1 MELKSIVSN
10 SELSA
15 KDLFRK
21 LSVVK
26 NFEKIMPNNISKFD
40 VLSSDSFIFGIKGM
54 PIFQL
59 KIIEKI
65 ESEKLF

>member
-26 NFEKIMPNNISKFD
+26 NFEKIIQKLTDTNIEN
-40 VLSSDSFIFGIKGM
+40 
-54 PIFQL
+54 
-59 KIIEKI
+59 IEKI
-65 ESEKLF
+65 LAEKEKEISQI